1 MPKNSTRSGFIS
13 LIGKPNVG
21 KSTLMNALLGEKI
34 AIVSNKPQTTRS
46 NLVGILTEGDTQ
58 MIFLDT
64 PGIHRPKTKLGEYMV
79 DAAFG
84 SLADTDIILLL
95 IEPNMPPE
103 TVREGILDRLQDV
116 KVPVF
121 LIINKIDTVEKECLL
136 ERIAE
141 FSKVYPFTEIIPVSA
156 LEKDGL
162 DELKATLRTHLS
174 EGPFYYPE
182 DQIADVPERQIVAE
196 IIREKAL
203 WLLNHEI
210 PHGIAVSIEKMTE
223 DEARGIV
230 HIAAEIYC
238 EKESHKGIIIGKGGS
253 MLKKISSL
261 ARKEMELLLG
271 SKVFLEVWVKVRE
284 EWRNNRLMLH
294 NFGLDNKD

>member
-21 KSTLMNALLGEKI
+21 KSTLLNALLGEKI

-64 PGIHRPKTKLGEYMV
+64 PGIHRPKTKLGEFMV
-79 DAAFG
+79 DAALG
-84 SLADTDIILLL
+84 SLSETDIILLL
-95 IEPNMPPE
+95 VEPNMSLE
-103 TVREGILDRLQDV
+103 TVREGILDKLEKV

-121 LIINKIDTVEKECLL
+121 LIINKIDTVEKESLL
-136 ERIAE
+136 ARIAE

-162 DELKATLRTHLS
+162 SELKAALRSHLS

-210 PHGIAVSIEKMTE
+210 PHGIAVSIEKMNE
-223 DEARGIV
+223 DEEKGIV

-238 EKESHKGIIIGKGGS
+238 ERESHKGIIIGKGGS
-253 MLKKISSL
+253 MLKQISSL
-261 ARKEMELLLG
+261 ARKDMELLLG
-271 SKVFLEVWVKVRE
+271 CKVYLEVWVKVRE

>member
-1 MPKNSTRSGFIS
+1 MGKVKTRSGFIS

-21 KSTLMNALLGEKI
+21 KSTLLNALLGEKI

-46 NLVGILTEGDTQ
+46 NLVGILTDKDTQ

-64 PGIHRPKTKLGEYMV
+64 PGIHNPKTKLGECMV
-79 DAAFG
+79 EAAFG
-84 SLADTDIILLL
+84 SLAESDLILLL
-95 IEPNMPPE
+95 VEPNMPLQIVKQDILE
-103 TVREGILDRLQDV
+103 KLGNVRT
-116 KVPVF
+116 PVF
-121 LIINKIDTVEKECLL
+121 LIINKIDTVAKEPLL
-136 ERIAE
+136 ELMAAY
-141 FSKVYPFTEIIPVSA
+141 SKAFPFTEIIPISA

-162 DELKATLRTHLS
+162 EELKGLIRSNLD

-203 WLLNHEI
+203 WLLDHEI
-210 PHGIAVSIEKMTE
+210 PHGIAVSIEKMKE
-223 DEARGIV
+223 DESRGLV
-230 HIAAEIYC
+230 HVAAEIYC
-238 EKESHKGIIIGKGGS
+238 EKESHKGIIIGKGGA
-253 MLKKISSL
+253 MLKKISTL

-271 SKVFLEVWVKVRE
+271 CKVYLEVWVKVRE

-294 NFGLDNKD
+294 NFGLDNKE

>member
-1 MPKNSTRSGFIS
+1 MPKTNTRSGFIS
-13 LIGKPNVG
+13 LIGRPNVG
-21 KSTLMNALLGEKI
+21 KSTLLNALLGEKI

-46 NLVGILTEGDTQ
+46 NLVGILTEQDTQ

-64 PGIHRPKTKLGEYMV
+64 PGIHSPKTKLGEYMV

-84 SLADTDIILLL
+84 SLSETDLILLL
-95 IEPNMPPE
+95 IEPGMSPD
-103 TVREGILDRLQDV
+103 VIREGILDRLHGIQT
-116 KVPVF
+116 PVF
-121 LIINKIDTVEKECLL
+121 LIINKIDTISKEPLL
-136 ERIAE
+136 ERMAE
-141 FSKVYPFTEIIPVSA
+141 YSKVYPFTEIVPISA
-156 LEKDGL
+156 LEKDGIE
-162 DELKATLRTHLS
+162 ELKKLIRAHLS

-182 DQIADVPERQIVAE
+182 DQIADVPERQIVSE

-223 DEARGIV
+223 DEERGLV

-253 MLKKISSL
+253 MLKKISTL

-271 SKVFLEVWVKVRE
+271 NKVYLEVWVKVRE

>member
-1 MPKNSTRSGFIS
+1 MGKAKTRSGFIS

-21 KSTLMNALLGEKI
+21 KSTLLNALLGEKI

-46 NLVGILTEGDTQ
+46 NLVGILTEKDTQ

-64 PGIHRPKTKLGEYMV
+64 PGIHNPKTKLGECMV
-79 DAAFG
+79 EAAFG
-84 SLADTDIILLL
+84 SLAESDLILLL
-95 IEPNMPPE
+95 VEPNMPLQM
-103 TVREGILDRLQDV
+103 VQQDILDKLGNV
-116 KVPVF
+116 KTPVF
-121 LIINKIDTVEKECLL
+121 LIINKIDTVAKEPLL
-136 ERIAE
+136 ELMLSY
-141 FSKVYPFTEIIPVSA
+141 SKAFPFTEIIPVSA

-162 DELKATLRTHLS
+162 EELKTLIRNTLE

-203 WLLNHEI
+203 WLLDHEI
-210 PHGIAVSIEKMTE
+210 PHGIAVSIEKMKE
-223 DEARGIV
+223 DESCGLV
-230 HIAAEIYC
+230 HVAAEIYC
-238 EKESHKGIIIGKGGS
+238 EKESHKGIIIGKGGA
-253 MLKKISSL
+253 MLKKISTM

-271 SKVFLEVWVKVRE
+271 SKVYLEVWVKVRE

-294 NFGLDNKD
+294 NFGLDNKE

>member
-1 MPKNSTRSGFIS
+1 MGKVKTRSGFIS

-21 KSTLMNALLGEKI
+21 KSTLLNALLGEKI

-46 NLVGILTEGDTQ
+46 NLVGILTDKDTQ

-64 PGIHRPKTKLGEYMV
+64 PGIHNPKTKLGECMV
-79 DAAFG
+79 EAAFG
-84 SLADTDIILLL
+84 SLTESDLILLL
-95 IEPNMPPE
+95 VEPNMPLQIVKQDILE
-103 TVREGILDRLQDV
+103 KLGNVRT
-116 KVPVF
+116 PVF
-121 LIINKIDTVEKECLL
+121 LIINKIDTVAKEPLL
-136 ERIAE
+136 ELMAAY
-141 FSKVYPFTEIIPVSA
+141 SKAFPFTEIIPISA

-162 DELKATLRTHLS
+162 EELKGLIRSNLD

-203 WLLNHEI
+203 WLLDHEI
-210 PHGIAVSIEKMTE
+210 PHGIAVSIEKMKE
-223 DEARGIV
+223 DESRGLV
-230 HIAAEIYC
+230 HVAAEIYC
-238 EKESHKGIIIGKGGS
+238 EKESHKGIIIGKGGA
-253 MLKKISSL
+253 MLKKISTL

-271 SKVFLEVWVKVRE
+271 CKVYLEVWVKVRE

-294 NFGLDNKD
+294 NFGLDNKE

>member
-1 MPKNSTRSGFIS
+1 MPKNDTRSGFIS

-21 KSTLMNALLGEKI
+21 KSTLLNALLGEKI

-84 SLADTDIILLL
+84 SLAETDVILLL
-95 IEPNMPPE
+95 VEPNMS
-103 TVREGILDRLQDV
+103 VDSIREGILDKLATI
-116 KVPVF
+116 KTPVF

-141 FSKVYPFTEIIPVSA
+141 YSKAYNFTEIIPVSA

-162 DELKATLRTHLS
+162 DVLKDAIRKHLAA
-174 EGPFYYPE
+174 GPFYYPE

-203 WLLNHEI
+203 WLLDHEI
-210 PHGIAVSIEKMTE
+210 PHGIAVSIEKMHE
-223 DEARGIV
+223 DEERGIV

-271 SKVFLEVWVKVRE
+271 TKVYLEVWVKVRE